1 MTKYKKMRNIQ
12 NDYDDEDYVSH
23 NPKGHIE
30 TKRRQQKNWTKFY
43 KDHESEYDDLDEFY
57 N

>member
-1 MTKYKKMRNIQ
+1 MRNIQ